1 MRVSLDGLSASDR
14 RTVILETPTGEAA
27 AGSPNPLFDSAS
39 QPLQISPPASPL
51 LTPLDEPERFLRR
64 RRLSLGSDPDSDH
77 QSDASQQLLGPA
89 FGPAPSSV
97 QPPSGRLAPD
107 SSDDDAVMADPPR
120 FIKGSASHGDA
131 EAFCRKAARL
141 LRSSKYS
148 TYPIRAQVSQLSQ
161 YCDDT
166 TASRL
171 DALLDEP
178 GVDGVPWEPVV
189 GVLEVLAAD
198 GAVIQAAVPRIDG
211 VTLNNIFTWFIT
223 KFSKQ
228 DVIRAAKE
236 RLQST
241 HGQTTHLD
249 QHLDQMERDIV
260 TIGGTLMDNSQVD
273 NILSSVSPS
282 CIDEL
287 VANGYKGLGATARD
301 INENPSTNKVFATG
315 KETITWLLNEER
327 AYITAAEAVGASQY
341 WVDFKDRKLQTHPK
355 RVKGIHALTSEE
367 SARIKQLENRQDKF
381 ESQILEVQQSQL
393 EAKQEITNLSTT
405 VTTWHADNDKKQD
418 EMLAMLRKGSGRK
431 GKGYQGK
438 GAWQQQG
445 YGGNNQ
451 VQATMYGRGGGAPY
465 GKGNYGQTWSSNQR
479 YGKGGQG
486 NPAAQP
492 WLNKSRPTP
501 AHIECWNCGKITSR
515 ISAQK
520 WQTLAIQR
528 FRRPSTRSRSRSAE
542 VTVRIPV
549 KT

>member
-1 MRVSLDGLSASDR
+1 M
-14 RTVILETPTGEAA
+14 LETPTGEAA

-64 RRLSLGSDPDSDH
+64 RRLSLGSDSDH

-141 LRSSKYS
+141 LRSGKYS

-166 TASRL
+166 TASRI

-178 GVDGVPWEPVV
+178 GVDDVPWEPVV

-228 DVIRAAKE
+228 DVIRAAKK

-241 HGQTTHLD
+241 HGQTTHID

-287 VANGYKGLGATARD
+287 VANGYKGLGAKARD

-341 WVDFKDRKLQTHPK
+341 WVGFKDRKLQTHPK

-367 SARIKQLENRQDKF
+367 SARIKQLENRHDKF

-405 VTTWHADNDKKQD
+405 VTT
-418 EMLAMLRKGSGRK
+418 
-431 GKGYQGK
+431 
-438 GAWQQQG
+438 
-445 YGGNNQ
+445 
-451 VQATMYGRGGGAPY
+451 
-465 GKGNYGQTWSSNQR
+465 
-479 YGKGGQG
+479 
-486 NPAAQP
+486 
-492 WLNKSRPTP
+492 
-501 AHIECWNCGKITSR
+501 
-515 ISAQK
+515 
-520 WQTLAIQR
+520 
-528 FRRPSTRSRSRSAE
+528 
-542 VTVRIPV
+542 
-549 KT
+549 